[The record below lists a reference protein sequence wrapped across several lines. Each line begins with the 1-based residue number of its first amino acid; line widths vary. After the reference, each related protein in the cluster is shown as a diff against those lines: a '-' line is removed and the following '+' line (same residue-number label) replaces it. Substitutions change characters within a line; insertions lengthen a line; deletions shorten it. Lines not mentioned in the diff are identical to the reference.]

1 MNMKKLLLPL
11 AFIAFSTAA
20 MAQKAADVAQFV
32 SETID
37 FGKIKQGVPQK
48 GAFTVKNISSSPLL
62 IEQAN
67 PTCGCTISDYT
78 KTPIAPGQTG
88 VINATY
94 NAAAMGRFEK
104 HLTVKF
110 AGIDEIKQITF
121 TGEVLSA
128 DDYAKLNGGA
138 SSEAAPA
145 AGSESASGAASKSAT
160 GKSQSKPD
168 NSSGTLPVTKN
179 PKSTAPTGKATK
191 TGGVKPTKSATSP
204 AATEK
209 QQ

>member
-1 MNMKKLLLPL
+1 MKKFLCSL
-11 AFIAFSTAA
+11 AVIALSTGA
-20 MAQKAADVAQFV
+20 MAQKIAEVAQFV
-32 SETID
+32 SESID

-48 GAFTVKNISSSPLL
+48 GTFTVKNISNNPLL

-94 NAAAMGRFEK
+94 NAAAMGRFDK

-128 DDYAKLNGGA
+128 EDYAKLYGG
-138 SSEAAPA
+138 SSEASPSSAPN
-145 AGSESASGAASKSAT
+145 SESAGGKATPKST
-160 GKSQSKPD
+160 GKNQGKPD
-168 NSSGTLPVTKN
+168 NGSGTLPVTKN
-179 PKSTAPTGKATK
+179 PKSTTASGKATK
-191 TGGVKPTKSATSP
+191 TGGVKPTKPASSP
-204 AATEK
+204 AAAEK
-209 QQ
+209 Q